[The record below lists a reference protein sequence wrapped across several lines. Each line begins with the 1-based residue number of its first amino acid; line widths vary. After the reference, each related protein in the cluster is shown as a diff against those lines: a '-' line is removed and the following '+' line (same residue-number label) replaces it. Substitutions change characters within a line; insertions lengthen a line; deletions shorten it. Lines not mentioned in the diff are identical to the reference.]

1 MKRREVIG
9 SVTAGVVA
17 SLAAVGVYAWL
28 STYSVVA
35 ERDIAGTTIVVWCA
49 VAVRVLMWLEKK
61 GAVKE

>member
-1 MKRREVIG
+1 MSRREVIG

-28 STYSVVA
+28 TTYSVVA

-49 VAVRVLMWLEKK
+49 VAVRVLMWFEKK
-61 GAVKE
+61 GVIKE